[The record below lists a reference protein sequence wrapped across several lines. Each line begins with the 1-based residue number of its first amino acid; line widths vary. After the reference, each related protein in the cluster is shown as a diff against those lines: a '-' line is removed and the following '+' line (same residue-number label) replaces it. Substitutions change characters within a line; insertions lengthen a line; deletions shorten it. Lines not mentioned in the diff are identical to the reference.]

1 MNKEQLSLVA
11 LNMIIELIPKKM
23 ISLINYFGSAENV
36 FKGDKEEI
44 KKAAEVFDHTAE
56 TIKKFADLKF
66 AEEEVKLAEKN
77 NIKIV
82 TYIDESYPKPLKD
95 ICDYPSVLYIK
106 GNYCPQDEYSVSVV
120 GSRRPT
126 NYGRI
131 VADKFCKHFVNCG
144 LTTVSGLASGIDTQ
158 THISTLN
165 NNGKT
170 IAVLGNG
177 LLDIYPKENK
187 KLQEMI
193 YEKGAVISEFHLRQR
208 PDKIN
213 FPRRNRIV
221 AALSKATLVVEAAIK
236 SGSLITAELATEYGK
251 DVYAVPGPI
260 YARYSEGPNSLI
272 KNGAYIAL
280 KPEDVVEQTFSLFD
294 FVNEFRKREIKKKK
308 LSVPENKG
316 SIKILKMLESSVTGL
331 TLDELSAKTDI
342 NISELSSMLLEL
354 ELDGLVKEMPGQVY
368 IMCNF

>member
-36 FKGDKEEI
+36 FKGDNEEI
-44 KKAAEVFDHTAE
+44 IKAAGVLERTAD
-56 TIKKFADLKF
+56 TVKKFADLKF

-82 TYIDESYPKPLKD
+82 TYIDGDYPKPLKD

-106 GNYCPQDEYSVSVV
+106 GNYSNKDEYSVSVV

-131 VADKFCKHFVNCG
+131 VTDKFCKHFVECG

-170 IAVLGNG
+170 VAVLGNG
-177 LLDIYPKENK
+177 LLDYYPKENK
-187 KLQEMI
+187 KLQETI
-193 YEKGAVISEFHLRQR
+193 YEKGAVISEFPLRQR

-221 AALSKATLVVEAAIK
+221 AALSKATLVVEAALK
-236 SGSLITAELATEYGK
+236 SGSLITAELAAEYGK
-251 DVYAVPGPI
+251 DVYAVPGPV

-272 KNGAYIAL
+272 KNGAFVAL
-280 KPEDVVEQTFSLFD
+280 KPEDIIEQTFSLFD
-294 FVNEFRKREIKKKK
+294 FVKTAKKEEKK
-308 LSVPENKG
+308 NRLQLVSGDGNSLAVLKVLKT
-316 SIKILKMLESSVTGL
+316 SITGMS
-331 TLDELSAKTDI
+331 LDEISAKTGI
-342 NISELSSMLLEL
+342 IISDLSSVLLRL
-354 ELDGLVKEMPGQVY
+354 ELDGFIKEMPGQTY
-368 IMCNF
+368 IRL

>member
-23 ISLINYFGSAENV
+23 ISLIDYFGSAENV

-44 KKAAEVFDHTAE
+44 IKVASVLGQTAD
-56 TIKKFADLKF
+56 TIKRFADFKF
-66 AEEEVKLAEKN
+66 AEEEIRLAEQN

-82 TYIDESYPKPLKD
+82 TCIDEDYPKPLKD

-106 GNYCPQDEYSVSVV
+106 GSCSPKDEYSVSVV

-131 VADKFCKHFVNCG
+131 VTDKFCKHFVECG
-144 LTTVSGLASGIDTQ
+144 LTTISGLASGIDTQ
-158 THISTLN
+158 THISTLEN
-165 NNGKT
+165 GGKT

-177 LLDIYPKENK
+177 LLDYYPKENK
-187 KLQEMI
+187 KLQETI
-193 YEKGAVISEFHLRQR
+193 YEKGAVISEFPLRQR

-221 AALSKATLVVEAAIK
+221 AALSKATLVVEAALK

-272 KNGAYIAL
+272 KNGACIAL
-280 KPEDVVEQTFSLFD
+280 KPEDIIEQTFSLFD
-294 FVNEFRKREIKKKK
+294 FVKTVKK
-308 LSVPENKG
+308 ENKNN
-316 SIKILKMLESSVTGL
+316 KLKLVSNDKNSLAVLKVLKTSMTGL
-331 TLDELSAKTDI
+331 SLDEISAKTGIAVSD
-342 NISELSSMLLEL
+342 LSSTLLQL
-354 ELDGLVKEMPGQVY
+354 ELDGFIKEMPGQTY
-368 IMCNF
+368 IRS

>member
-23 ISLINYFGSAENV
+23 ISLTDYFGSAENI

-44 KKAAEVFDHTAE
+44 KQVAGVLEQTAE
-56 TIKKFADLKF
+56 KVKSFTDLRV
-66 AEEEVKLAEKN
+66 AEEEVKLAEQN

-82 TYIDESYPKPLKD
+82 TCIDEDYPKPLKD

-106 GNYCPQDEYSVSVV
+106 GNYSSQDEYSVSIV

-131 VADKFCKHFVNCG
+131 VTDKFCKHFVECG
-144 LTTVSGLASGIDTQ
+144 LTTISGLASGIDTQ
-158 THISTLN
+158 THVSTLEN
-165 NNGKT
+165 GGKT

-187 KLQEMI
+187 KLQETV
-193 YEKGAVISEFHLRQR
+193 YEKGAVISEFPLRQR

-260 YARYSEGPNSLI
+260 YAKYSEGPNSLI
-272 KNGAYIAL
+272 KNGAYVAL
-280 KPEDVVEQTFSLFD
+280 KPEDIIEQSFSLFD
-294 FVNEFRKREIKKKK
+294 FVKAVKKDNK
-308 LSVPENKG
+308 ENKLKAFSKDKNG
-316 SIKILKMLESSVTGL
+316 IKVLKVLKTSTTGL
-331 TLDELSAKTDI
+331 SLDEISAKTDI
-342 NISELSSMLLEL
+342 SVSDLSSVLLEL
-354 ELDGLVKEMPGQVY
+354 ELDGFIKEMPGQTYVS
-368 IMCNF
+368 I